1 MTDIAFFDPPEPG
14 SLRPF
19 SRAVRAGGMVY
30 VSGHGAP
37 HDPENGIYRGETAT
51 EQVRGALAMIRR
63 ILNENGSDL
72 DRVVQVSMLISD
84 PADYTECNAEYVKH
98 FPDGLPARHTAL
110 WGVPTEAKVAF
121 SCVALERD

>member
-1 MTDIAFFDPPEPG
+1 MTDIAFYEQPAPG

-37 HDPENGIYRGETAT
+37 HDPDNGVHRGETAT
-51 EQVRGALAMIRR
+51 DQVRDALALITQ
-63 ILNENGSDL
+63 ILRDNSSDL
-72 DRVVQVSMLISD
+72 NRVVQMAMLISD
-84 PADYTECNAEYVKH
+84 PADYAECNAEYVKH

-121 SCVALERD
+121 SCVALAD